1 MDSGGEMTEVTAP
14 PARVEGVGTPPIV
27 LLHAFPLDG
36 RMWAPQVDALAGHYQ
51 VVVPDLRGFGAAK
64 EQVVE
69 VAELDLLADDLAR
82 LLDDH
87 GLDQVVLCGLS
98 LGGYVSFAFAR
109 RHPSRL
115 RGLVLASTRATADDE
130 GEAAARL
137 EMAERVLAEGV
148 GFLPEVMLPRLLG
161 ATSRRD
167 RPDLVER
174 VTKLLLEQDPAAVAA
189 AQRGMARRPDVTEE
203 LAAVTVP
210 VLVLSGTEDELI
222 GPEDGRNLAA
232 AFPDAKFALFEQAGH
247 LLNLERPDQ
256 VNEVLLDFVAPLWI

>member
-1 MDSGGEMTEVTAP
+1 MTEVAAP
-14 PARVEGVGTPPIV
+14 PATVEGVGTPPIV

-36 RMWAPQVDALAGHYQ
+36 RMWAPQVAALAGHHQ

-69 VAELDLLADDLAR
+69 VADMDLLADDLAR
-82 LLDDH
+82 LLDEH
-87 GLDQVVLCGLS
+87 SLDQVVLCGLS

-109 RHPSRL
+109 RHPARL
-115 RGLVLASTRATADDE
+115 RALVLASTRATADDE
-130 GEAAARL
+130 AAATARL

-161 ATSRRD
+161 QSSRHD

-174 VTKLLLEQDPAAVAA
+174 VTKLIGEQDPAAVAA

-203 LAAVTVP
+203 LVAVTVP
-210 VLVLSGTEDELI
+210 ALVLSGAEDELI
-222 GPEDGRNLAA
+222 DPEAGRDLAA
-232 AFPDAKFALFEQAGH
+232 TLPDAQFALLEKAGH
-247 LLNLERPDQ
+247 LLSLEQPDQ
-256 VNEVLLDFVAPLWI
+256 VNEVLLDFLAPLWI